1 MTHVRHSILLTSISC
16 TLNETQFVLFRK
28 RKAVLGGRGALACGR
43 GRGRGARFTGSLD
56 LQKARGLENGPLPKR
71 IPPFDD
77 FLMSCDRVTTQR
89 TQRNAIIVT
98 TCPQSTLR
106 LRAGVILLVVIQSG
120 SSPAARRRTSW
131 SVGWIPTEIYFL
143 PGHECTA
150 NVRVGENAATGGG

>member
-1 MTHVRHSILLTSISC
+1 MLASGS
-16 TLNETQFVLFRK
+16 RK
-28 RKAVLGGRGALACGR
+28 GHRGEEGEAAVERKAVLGGRGALACGR

-98 TCPQSTLR
+98 TCPHPEH
-106 LRAGVILLVVIQSG
+106 A
-120 SSPAARRRTSW
+120 
-131 SVGWIPTEIYFL
+131 
-143 PGHECTA
+143 
-150 NVRVGENAATGGG
+150 

>member
-1 MTHVRHSILLTSISC
+1 MLASGS
-16 TLNETQFVLFRK
+16 RK
-28 RKAVLGGRGALACGR
+28 GHRGEEGEAAVERKAVLGGRGGALACPVVAEG
-43 GRGRGARFTGSLD
+43 GARD
-56 LQKARGLENGPLPKR
+56 LPEASTFRKPEG
-71 IPPFDD
+71 
-77 FLMSCDRVTTQR
+77 LMSCDRVTTQR

>member
-1 MTHVRHSILLTSISC
+1 MLASGS
-16 TLNETQFVLFRK
+16 RK
-28 RKAVLGGRGALACGR
+28 GHRGEEGEAAVERKAVLGGRGALACGR

-98 TCPQSTLR
+98 TCPQSTLK
-106 LRAGVILLVVIQSG
+106 LRARPFAQRPHGNGIPTVEQQCDAVPRCSWSLGGGFRAANRSG
-120 SSPAARRRTSW
+120 SSTS
-131 SVGWIPTEIYFL
+131 
-143 PGHECTA
+143 C
-150 NVRVGENAATGGG
+150 

>member
-1 MTHVRHSILLTSISC
+1 MLASGS
-16 TLNETQFVLFRK
+16 RK
-28 RKAVLGGRGALACGR
+28 GHRGEEGEAAVERKAVLGGRGALACGR

-106 LRAGVILLVVIQSG
+106 PCFYGFQCALATWYLGSRFTRRKQGPSDPCFYGLGKNRTLVFAASLG
-120 SSPAARRRTSW
+120 S
-131 SVGWIPTEIYFL
+131 
-143 PGHECTA
+143 
-150 NVRVGENAATGGG
+150 

>member
-1 MTHVRHSILLTSISC
+1 MLASGS
-16 TLNETQFVLFRK
+16 RK
-28 RKAVLGGRGALACGR
+28 GHRGEEGEAAVERKAVLGGRGGGARVPGR

-106 LRAGVILLVVIQSG
+106 LLYVRITKLTVQ
-120 SSPAARRRTSW
+120 
-131 SVGWIPTEIYFL
+131 YQQ
-143 PGHECTA
+143 A
-150 NVRVGENAATGGG
+150 NGPRSK